1 MERPEIQEIFT
12 KYSSKDGRL
21 EAAGLM
27 QFLQKEQGEQEMS
40 LERCQDIIEKFE
52 SCTNKDS
59 FTQVGSSINSVH
71 PQAET
76 SGSYC
81 IV

>member
-27 QFLQKEQGEQEMS
+27 EFLQKEQGELEMS

-52 SCTNKDS
+52 SGTDKDS
-59 FTQVGSSINSVH
+59 FTQVGSSSTSVP

-76 SGSYC
+76 SRS
-81 IV
+81 